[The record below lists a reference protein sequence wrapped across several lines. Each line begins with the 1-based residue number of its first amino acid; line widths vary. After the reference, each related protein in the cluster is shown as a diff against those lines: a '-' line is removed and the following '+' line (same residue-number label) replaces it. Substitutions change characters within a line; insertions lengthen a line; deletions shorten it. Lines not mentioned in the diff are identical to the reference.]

1 MAKKQGIKLDQF
13 KLEEQL
19 AELEEALLPGAEL
32 GWPQIGVTLS
42 QFPLLSESLDGFR
55 NSLYVLA
62 GASRMGKTAFAL
74 ELLVDVLLNDENAHG
89 IYVTLEQS
97 ARDLNIR
104 LVGQCGEVH
113 MEYLLNPQKEGASK
127 YEDRKVKGLQLA
139 NELRGRLT
147 IVDESLGAIR
157 FEDVK
162 SLVEQAREEFDGPLF
177 LVIDPLF
184 KMRLGSEVDLDQ
196 EKQSAALARELKTL
210 CMSHKIGTV
219 VTTGVAGA
227 AGKRRPEL
235 ADLEGQSGLLYDAQ
249 VILMLYCDYFNNAD
263 TTFLE
268 WEWGTDD
275 LMVPIFELNVAKNK
289 MGAFSGR
296 IYYRFFNSFS
306 KFRECAQ
313 LEIDNY
319 NKMLYNLRVHNDADP
334 LIDDQIIGRFEN
346 IDRQK

>member
-1 MAKKQGIKLDQF
+1 MTKISLENFALGEQ
-13 KLEEQL
+13 LEE
-19 AELEEALLPGAEL
+19 LEKALLPGAEL
-32 GWPQIGVTLS
+32 GWPHIGVSLS
-42 QFPLLSESLDGFR
+42 QFPLLSENLDGFR

-74 ELLVDVLLNDENAHG
+74 ELLVDLLLNDKEARG

-113 MEYLLNPQKEGASK
+113 MEYLLNPQKEGAAK
-127 YEDRKVKGLQLA
+127 YEDRKLKGLQLA
-139 NELRGRLT
+139 NELRGRLS

-162 SLVEQAREEFDGPLF
+162 KLVEEVREEFAGPLF
-177 LVIDPLF
+177 MVIDPLF
-184 KMRLGSEVDLDQ
+184 KMRVGSNADLDLD
-196 EKQSAALARELKTL
+196 KQSATLARELKTL
-210 CMSHKIGTV
+210 CMSQKMGAI
-219 VTTGVAGA
+219 VTTGVEGA

-235 ADLEGQSGLLYDAQ
+235 ADLENQSGLLYDAQ

-275 LMVPIFELNVAKNK
+275 LMVPIFELNIAKNK
-289 MGAFSGR
+289 MGSFAGR
-296 IYYRFFNSFS
+296 LYYRFFNSFS

-313 LEIDNY
+313 VEIDNY

-334 LIDDQIIGRFEN
+334 LIDDQIIGRFED